1 MSRTKQLAFLN
12 FGVSACARAM
22 TLLVMVLCVVS
33 CLLFASAT
41 LAQDGPAQNPP
52 PQNPPAQNANPPSAT
67 PPPAQK
73 SDPSSSATAPDNY
86 RPSLLKKDQPA
97 TPPKNVPAPNAPPAN
112 SPSAATPPSGASP
125 QAAPSAATPPA
136 PAPSAN
142 AAPAASAAS
151 ATSTAATAATTSAA
165 TNSAPAN
172 AGTVTSSAASGGNA
186 PSASSA
192 PGTSGAPSAATDSSS
207 AVLPTPAGMPA
218 AASAATPAAE
228 PMAEMT
234 TRTVQ
239 VPLESHVNLVPV
251 RVIVHDSHGNAVGD
265 LREADFEIRQDG
277 KPQVISH
284 FSVETPASLA
294 AKVAHGTAA
303 EGSLLSA
310 SGAPA
315 APMTLPSRFVAL
327 VMDDAN
333 LNLQDLMRMKLA
345 AIRYMNTAV
354 KPNERVAL
362 FTVSGQN
369 QVDFTDDHAKIVDQ
383 LKVLISRPIDGYDP
397 ATQHDCL
404 VMTYYQADQIQNHQD
419 PEAIAVAQADALQC
433 AAAEGVPAQAQ
444 QSVANSMYESA
455 VAQMVR
461 SGEVSTQFTVRRLD
475 EIVRRISAMPGQ
487 RSMVFLSPGF
497 ITSTYEYDVL
507 RIVDRAARE
516 NVFINTLDARG
527 LYTVD
532 PIGDISQPAPLHA
545 NSQTA
550 GLSLQFRLTEQR
562 IQSEVLEDLADS
574 TGGFYFRNNN
584 DLDAGLRQTA
594 AEPAVSYLLA
604 FVPADLK
611 NDGKFHTVNI
621 KMLTKEKYTVQAR
634 RGFFAPKHG
643 KTPDELAKQDIEDAV
658 FSQEEQQGLP
668 VQLNLQYF
676 KVDDVNAKLAVLTHV
691 DLNQIRFDRADDRNS
706 DNLTIVAALF
716 DRNGNFIKA
725 DQKTLEMHLKDA
737 TLEKLHRSGL
747 TVKTNF
753 DVKPGGYMVRLVVR
767 DSKDAQIA
775 SRNGVV
781 DIP

>member
-1 MSRTKQLAFLN
+1 MSRTKQLAFLK
-12 FGVSACARAM
+12 FGVSTRARAM
-22 TLLVMVLCVVS
+22 TLCVMVLCAAS
-33 CLLFASAT
+33 CLLLASAT
-41 LAQDGPAQNPP
+41 LAQDAPAQNPP

-97 TPPKNVPAPNAPPAN
+97 TPPKNAPAPNAPPAN
-112 SPSAATPPSGASP
+112 SPSAATPPAGAAP

-142 AAPAASAAS
+142 AAPAASAGS
-151 ATSTAATAATTSAA
+151 ETSTAPNAATTSAA
-165 TNSAPAN
+165 TNSAPTN
-172 AGTVTSSAASGGNA
+172 AGTATPPPAPGGNA

-192 PGTSGAPSAATDSSS
+192 PGTSGAPPAATDSSS
-207 AVLPTPAGMPA
+207 AALPTPAGVPA
-218 AASAATPAAE
+218 ATSAATSAATPATE

-433 AAAEGVPAQAQ
+433 AVAEGVPAQAQ
-444 QSVANSMYESA
+444 QSVANSMYESV

-532 PIGDISQPAPLHA
+532 
-545 NSQTA
+545 
-550 GLSLQFRLTEQR
+550 
-562 IQSEVLEDLADS
+562 
-574 TGGFYFRNNN
+574 
-584 DLDAGLRQTA
+584 
-594 AEPAVSYLLA
+594 
-604 FVPADLK
+604 
-611 NDGKFHTVNI
+611 
-621 KMLTKEKYTVQAR
+621 
-634 RGFFAPKHG
+634 
-643 KTPDELAKQDIEDAV
+643 
-658 FSQEEQQGLP
+658 
-668 VQLNLQYF
+668 
-676 KVDDVNAKLAVLTHV
+676 
-691 DLNQIRFDRADDRNS
+691 
-706 DNLTIVAALF
+706 
-716 DRNGNFIKA
+716 
-725 DQKTLEMHLKDA
+725 
-737 TLEKLHRSGL
+737 
-747 TVKTNF
+747 
-753 DVKPGGYMVRLVVR
+753 
-767 DSKDAQIA
+767 
-775 SRNGVV
+775 
-781 DIP
+781 

>member
-1 MSRTKQLAFLN
+1 MSRMKQLAFPGFLALARLRA
-12 FGVSACARAM
+12 VMLCAAG
-22 TLLVMVLCVVS
+22 
-33 CLLFASAT
+33 CLLLAGASP
-41 LAQDGPAQNPP
+41 AQDAPAQNSS
-52 PQNPPAQNANPPSAT
+52 PQNPPAQNGNPPAAT
-67 PPPAQK
+67 PAPAAQK
-73 SDPSSSATAPDNY
+73 NDQSSTTAPDDY
-86 RPSLLKKDQPA
+86 RPSLLKKNPPA
-97 TPPKNVPAPNAPPAN
+97 APPKNTPAPGAPPAN
-112 SPSAATPPSGASP
+112 SPSAATPPGPS
-125 QAAPSAATPPA
+125 SAATPPA
-136 PAPSAN
+136 PAPGANVPSN
-142 AAPAASAAS
+142 AAPNNAADAAKAS
-151 ATSTAATAATTSAA
+151 GNTSS
-165 TNSAPAN
+165 SAPAN
-172 AGTVTSSAASGGNA
+172 ASTGNSSANSAVAAAPATGAGG
-186 PSASSA
+186 P
-192 PGTSGAPSAATDSSS
+192 GAPPAATPTAADLSSPS
-207 AVLPTPAGMPA
+207 SPASTGTPAVAPA
-218 AASAATPAAE
+218 AAPVAE
-228 PMAEMT
+228 PVAEMT
-234 TRTVQ
+234 TRTAQ

-277 KPQVISH
+277 KPQVTSH
-284 FSVETPASLA
+284 FSVETPASVA

-303 EGSLLSA
+303 EGSLLAA

-315 APMTLPSRFVAL
+315 TPMTLPSRFVAL

-345 AIRYMNTAV
+345 AIRYIHTAV
-354 KPNERVAL
+354 KPNERIAL

-369 QVDFTDDHAKIVDQ
+369 QVDFTDDHAKIVEQ
-383 LKVLISRPIDGYDP
+383 LNVLTPHHIGGYDP
-397 ATQHDCL
+397 STQHDCL
-404 VMTYYQADQIQNHQD
+404 VITYYQADQIQNHQD
-419 PEAIAVAQADALQC
+419 PQAIAAAQADALQC
-433 AAAEGVPAQAQ
+433 AINQGVPQQAQ
-444 QSVANSMYESA
+444 QSVANSIYESA
-455 VAQMVR
+455 VAQVVQ
-461 SGEVSTQFTVRRLD
+461 SGEVNTQFTVRRLD

-487 RSMVFLSPGF
+487 RSMVLLSPGF

-532 PIGDISQPAPLHA
+532 PLGDISQPVATRA
-545 NSQTA
+545 NAQTS
-550 GLSLQFRLTEQR
+550 GLSLQYRLTEQSV
-562 IQSEVLEDLADS
+562 QSEVLADLADS

-594 AEPAVSYLLA
+594 AEPGVSYLLA

-611 NDGKFHTVNI
+611 NDGRFHTVNV

-676 KVDDVNAKLAVLTHV
+676 KVDEANAKLAVLTHV
-691 DLNQIRFDRADDRNS
+691 DLNQVRFERADDRNS

-725 DQKTLEMHLKDA
+725 DQKTLEMHLKDT

-747 TVKTNF
+747 TVKSNF

-767 DSKDAQIA
+767 DSKDSQIA